1 MSYTNLHNDQFIQ
14 SRIGNTKGVTCGQ
27 NGGGYGSTISS
38 LQKSDQFGLG
48 NTYPVVDKH
57 YDNCQKGGAHDYDA
71 DFGGVSYGFTKS
83 GAQYAS
89 ALKGSY
95 APITKLKSSNMCG
108 GKKKKRKTNK
118 KKKKKKTLK
127 SKSRSRSRSKSRS
140 KSRSRSRSKS
150 RSKTISNVR
159 MNKGK
164 RNLFATPGRI
174 SRSRSRSRSRGAG
187 QPKYSPLARKAFKQ
201 LNMVYRTQPLTQY
214 GVAVAGV
221 GPHPTKKATTKKSPL
236 GKAQKTRPS
245 RKPRPPP
252 TPVMSEHLLPFNAS
266 VGGRRKRRTKRR
278 RKRTRR
284 RTRRKHRGGSYSQ
297 YASNEA
303 HSAGYSTPNTF
314 GSQPWATGPVSKVRY
329 VNSYDNYNHYKH

>member
-1 MSYTNLHNDQFIQ
+1 MSYANLHNDQFIQ
-14 SRIGNTKGVTCGQ
+14 SRIGNTKGVTCGVQ
-27 NGGGYGSTISS
+27 SGGGYGSTMNS

-57 YDNCQKGGAHDYDA
+57 YDNCQKGGAHDNDA

-83 GAQYAS
+83 GAQHAA

-108 GKKKKRKTNK
+108 GKKKRKRKTK
-118 KKKKKKTLK
+118 KRKSLK
-127 SKSRSRSRSKSRS
+127 SKKRS
-140 KSRSRSRSKS
+140 KSRSRSRT
-150 RSKTISNVR
+150 RSNVR
-159 MNKGK
+159 RNKGK

-174 SRSRSRSRSRGAG
+174 SRSRSRSLSRGAG
-187 QPKYSPLARKAFKQ
+187 QPTYSPLARKAFKQ
-201 LNMVYRTQPLTQY
+201 TKFGVGTEPLTQY

-236 GKAQKTRPS
+236 NQSVKQGGKRRR
-245 RKPRPPP
+245 RK
-252 TPVMSEHLLPFNAS
+252 S
-266 VGGRRKRRTKRR
+266 RRKRRKSRRR